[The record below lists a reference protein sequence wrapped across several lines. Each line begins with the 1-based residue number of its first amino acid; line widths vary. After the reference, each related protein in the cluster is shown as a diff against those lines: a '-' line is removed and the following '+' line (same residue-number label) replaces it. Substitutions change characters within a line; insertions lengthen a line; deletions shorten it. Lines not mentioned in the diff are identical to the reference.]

1 MKRKFLC
8 LLLAVL
14 MLSSSLSAN
23 AVSLDTTLNNRT
35 DISPYATKSFS
46 MKVSANSLAAADSAF
61 SLAAGETVTIKASYT
76 PFSASVDFGII
87 APDGLFY
94 GANTTT
100 GSFDRTFQVSQSG
113 QYTMAV
119 RNNSNYTVSVSG
131 YVNY

>member
-46 MKVSANSLAAADSAF
+46 MKVSANSVVTANSTF

-119 RNNSNYTVSVSG
+119 RNNSDYTVSVSG

>member
-46 MKVSANSLAAADSAF
+46 MKVSANSVVTANSTF

>member
-23 AVSLDTTLNNRT
+23 AVSLNATLNSRT
-35 DISPYATKSFS
+35 DISLYATKSFS
-46 MKVSANSLAAADSAF
+46 MKVSANSLAAADSTF

-76 PFSASVDFGII
+76 PFSASVDFGLI

-94 GANTTT
+94 SANTTT
-100 GSFDRTFQVSQSG
+100 GSFDKTIQVSQTG